1 MPEERVRHIMTEAV
15 LSIDIHEPITEVM
28 RLFASYPVHHL
39 PVVDAGQVKGML
51 SSADMLKLEG
61 FVAKAGAM
69 ATASFLNERFKIA
82 TLMRQPVIRAKP
94 GDSIEDAA
102 SRMVTHAI
110 HSLPVVDEDDSLVGI
125 ITTTDIMYALLHG
138 MGLKRAKD
146 SSGALRKPTELEMRG
161 ALKAAESAILEGA
174 DEHAVAGALLYLR
187 QRNERLEEL
196 RRNVA
201 RYLHGGAGDSQLHA
215 RLMKDI
221 NWLGEAGREREL
233 MI

>member
-1 MPEERVRHIMTEAV
+1 MTEAV

-39 PVVDAGQVKGML
+39 PVVDGGQVKGML

-69 ATASFLNERFKIA
+69 ATASFLNDRFKIA
-82 TLMRQPVIRAKP
+82 TVMRQPVIKAHA

-102 SRMVTHAI
+102 SSMVAHAI
-110 HSLPVVDEDDSLVGI
+110 HSLPVVDEDDHLVGI
-125 ITTTDIMYALLHG
+125 VTTTDIMHALLHG
-138 MGLKRAKD
+138 IGLKRTTD
-146 SSGALRKPTELEMRG
+146 TSGAIHKLTELEMRG
-161 ALKAAESAILEGA
+161 ALQAAESAILDGNDGREIA
-174 DEHAVAGALLYLR
+174 TALLYLQ

-215 RLMKDI
+215 RLVKDI